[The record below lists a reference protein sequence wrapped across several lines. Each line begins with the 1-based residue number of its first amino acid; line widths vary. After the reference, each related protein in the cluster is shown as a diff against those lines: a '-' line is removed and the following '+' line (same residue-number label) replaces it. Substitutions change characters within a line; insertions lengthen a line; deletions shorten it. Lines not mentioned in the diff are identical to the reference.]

1 MDAVGMQAGSYR
13 YFEKNLKIQEPGS
26 GMYSLPTG
34 TLGTFQNKG
43 LSESDFCL
51 RQISLVWVRGILG
64 SGVGGRHEIV
74 EKENKQPGD
83 FWVERGTGKGN
94 REEGEG
100 VQMSLRW
107 NNTRN

>member
-64 SGVGGRHEIV
+64 SGVWGRHEWKAGVSKPKSLYMEWINKV
-74 EKENKQPGD
+74 LLYSTENNYVQHPMINHN
-83 FWVERGTGKGN
+83 GK
-94 REEGEG
+94 
-100 VQMSLRW
+100 
-107 NNTRN
+107 